1 MTELA
6 LKDLADSPLDG
17 DWEYALRIPNSP
29 FGPGIVR
36 AHVRAVL
43 TRYQATSTVLDNAEL
58 VASELVT
65 NSLSC
70 TRDPVAV
77 RLVRTDGRLRLS
89 VWDSSPYPPQPRC
102 PGPGKG
108 AGPELDAESG
118 RGLWLLR
125 ACADEWGHYLLVNGR
140 RNGGGKEV
148 WAEWRAPGA

>member
-1 MTELA
+1 MTEFA
-6 LKDLADSPLDG
+6 LNDLANSPLDG

-29 FGPGIVR
+29 VGPGIVR

-43 TRYQATSTVLDNAEL
+43 TRYQATSTVLENAEL

-65 NSLSC
+65 NSVSC

-89 VWDSSPYPPQPRC
+89 VWDSSPYPPPLC
-102 PGPGKG
+102 PGPGT
-108 AGPELDAESG
+108 GPGPDAEGG

-125 ACADEWGHYLLVNGR
+125 ACADEWGHYLLVNER
-140 RNGGGKEV
+140 RSGGGKEV

>member
-6 LKDLADSPLDG
+6 LKDFTDSPLG
-17 DWEYALRIPNSP
+17 ADWEYALRIPHSP
-29 FGPGIVR
+29 LGPGIVR

-43 TRYQATSTVLDNAEL
+43 TRYCVHDTVLHNVEL

-77 RLVRTDGRLRLS
+77 RLVCVGGRLRLS
-89 VWDSSPYPPQPRC
+89 VWDSSPFPPRGN
-102 PGPGKG
+102 PGRD
-108 AGPELDAESG
+108 LDAESG

-125 ACADEWGHYLLVNGR
+125 DCADEWGHYLLVNGR
-140 RNGGGKEV
+140 RGGGGKEV
-148 WAEWRAPGA
+148 WAEWGAACP